1 MDVLLGGVFD
11 QVVALKDGVTL
22 DLVGSRDN
30 TGGVN
35 DGLEVVNGVV
45 GDTDSAGLGLGELG
59 HGLPGVDDGDVVH
72 NENIILALQREEVV
86 AGLEGDGPVDEVK
99 VEVFE
104 LKLGETLIKGLL
116 DNSGVVLGVPE
127 LGGLDLVNTEVCSLT
142 RLWERTMKR
151 SSRLRPG
158 TSL

>member
-30 TGGVN
+30 TGGVD

-72 NENIILALQREEVV
+72 NEDIILALQREEVV

-127 LGGLDLVNTEVCSLT
+127 LGGLESVNTEVCSLT

>member
-1 MDVLLGGVFD
+1 MDVLLSSVFD
-11 QVVALKDGVTL
+11 QVVALENGVTL

-30 TGGVN
+30 TSGV
-35 DGLEVVNGVV
+35 DDRLEVVNGVV

-59 HGLPGVDDGDVVH
+59 HGLPGVDNGDVVH
-72 NENIILALQREEVV
+72 DEDITAGSIALGLHREEVV

-104 LKLGETLIKGLL
+104 LELGKALIKGLL

-127 LGGLDLVNTEVCSLT
+127 LGGL
-142 RLWERTMKR
+142 
-151 SSRLRPG
+151 
-158 TSL
+158 